1 MDKVEKKKR
10 KEQIAKRN
18 PLDFLLEEDDP
29 EQAAERK
36 KHHHEYFKSKIEAII
51 GDRHVLKEFM
61 GRIRSIRDKKSQETR
76 EKQLI
81 FKEYQQKQ
89 I

>member
-1 MDKVEKKKR
+1 MEKKKR

-18 PLDFLLEEDDP
+18 PLDFLLDEDDP
-29 EQAAERK
+29 KQAVERK